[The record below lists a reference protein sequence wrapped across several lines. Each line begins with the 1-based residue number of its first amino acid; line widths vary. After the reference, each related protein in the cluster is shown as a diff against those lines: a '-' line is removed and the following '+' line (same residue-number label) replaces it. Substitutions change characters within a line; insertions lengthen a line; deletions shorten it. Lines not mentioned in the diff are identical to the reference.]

1 MLGVAPQTKPRVG
14 VGPGKWELIGAITV
28 PLPGHGTCANGHSV
42 SLGSEPALGSQHALL
57 EWRRPGH
64 EDEVATVDLP
74 SAMGC
79 LQPDPH
85 TPSGLEA

>member
-1 MLGVAPQTKPRVG
+1 MLASVVG
-14 VGPGKWELIGAITV
+14 EKWTQPGELLRLETGDSIREIW
-28 PLPGHGTCANGHSV
+28 
-42 SLGSEPALGSQHALL
+42 GSILRQRML